1 MRFFIYLL
9 IFLAFFDLFAQ
20 LPVISPL
27 AASLGASTFVTGF
40 AVGIYSLANT
50 GGNMISGILADR
62 KGPYPVLLTGL
73 LATALSLFLYQAIS
87 GPYSLLAIRFLH
99 GLCAGLIIP
108 AAFTYA
114 ANRTGTEARG
124 RSGAVAGAFIGLAAI
139 AGPAFSA
146 VTAARTSVP
155 LVMSITGM
163 ALLTA
168 AAASFFVLKREG
180 IRKDPAQTASAKE
193 VKASFSPGLL
203 LSYAGAFFLMFS
215 QGVIAY
221 MLPLKAVGL
230 GFGTETGGLLL
241 SVFGAAAIAV
251 FALPVNRIFDIVPP
265 VYTMAGGLA
274 IMGSSLFVLSGA
286 ESLTPLY
293 STMAAYGIGFAFLF
307 PSINSLLIDATP
319 IPARGRAYGLFY
331 ACFSIGV
338 VAGSSITGALGLS
351 ADSSFIL
358 CGVLLLALALS
369 GLLLKTSRL
378 LPYEKG

>member
-1 MRFFIYLL
+1 MRFFTYFL

-27 AASLGASTFVTGF
+27 AASFGASTFVTGF
-40 AVGIYSLANT
+40 AVGIYSLANI

-62 KGPYPVLLTGL
+62 KGPYRVLLIGL
-73 LATALSLFLYQAIS
+73 LLTAGSLFLYQLII
-87 GPYSLLAIRFLH
+87 GPYSLLAVRFLH
-99 GLCAGLIIP
+99 GLSAGLIIP

-124 RSGAVAGAFIGLAAI
+124 RNGAVAGAFIGLAAI

-155 LVMSITGM
+155 FVMSITGF
-163 ALLTA
+163 ALLAAGA
-168 AAASFFVLKREG
+168 AAFFVLKRG
-180 IRKDPAQTASAKE
+180 TAHRKPPSEEAAAE
-193 VKASFSPGLL
+193 LAAAISPGLL

-221 MLPLKAVGL
+221 MLPLRAIGL

-241 SVFGAAAIAV
+241 SVFGLAAIAV
-251 FALPVNRIFDIVPP
+251 FALPVNRIFDIAPP
-265 VYTMAGGLA
+265 VYTMAGGLV
-274 IMGSSLFVLSGA
+274 IMASSLFALSTA
-286 ESLTPLY
+286 ESLAALY

-307 PSINSLLIDATP
+307 PSINSLLIDATSAS
-319 IPARGRAYGLFY
+319 ARGKSYGLFY

-351 ADSSFIL
+351 ADSSFVL
-358 CGVLLLALALS
+358 CGILLLMLALS
-369 GLLLKTSRL
+369 GLLMNTRRL
-378 LPYEKG
+378 LPHKKG